1 MTPKTAGRDHGQM
14 TLEAPLEPAGVLSGS
29 IILTLDG
36 EIPVEHLVPGD
47 RIITRDSGAAVLV
60 AAHRHIMRV
69 RAVRI
74 LAGSL
79 GDTRPDRDVVLP
91 EGQQVLV
98 RDWRAKALFGLRQ
111 VAAPAHA
118 LIDGEFITSEGVAT
132 MTLHELRFETP
143 HVIYADGLELV
154 APAQQPAAHPA
165 ERTGTHDAA

>member
-1 MTPKTAGRDHGQM
+1 MTPKTAGRDHGQT

-36 EIPVEHLVPGD
+36 EIPVEHLLPGD
-47 RIITRDSGAAVLV
+47 RIVTRDSGTAILASV
-60 AAHRHIMRV
+60 HRYTACV

-74 LAGSL
+74 LAGTL

-111 VAAPAHA
+111 ATAPARA
-118 LIDGEFITSEGVAT
+118 LVDGEFVISEGLQT
-132 MTLHELRFETP
+132 MTLHELRFDIG
-143 HVIYADGLELV
+143 HVIYADGLELITPDMRPRQV
-154 APAQQPAAHPA
+154 AAA
-165 ERTGTHDAA
+165 